1 MTTRKAD
8 ADHSNSV
15 AGHSTSVTGHSN
27 PVAGHS
33 TPVAGHSTSV
43 AGHPQETPPTPL
55 TPYAHLP
62 RRYHDRHIAHSTVD
76 AFGSAHWLLAAR
88 EPKPGRGALRPYDAL
103 VVTVDAEG
111 RNHTTELSALRARF
125 PRIDALPDG
134 GFVVAD
140 ARSRRSEQHVQVYD
154 ALGRESWTFRVGD
167 AIEQFLVDPAGRL
180 WVGHFDEG
188 VFGDD
193 ELSGPGLRCWSAEGE
208 PLWAYEAVEGA
219 GEIYDCYALNVSGDG
234 VWACAYDDFALLEI
248 DPDRMDGTDGTHGS
262 DRTVR
267 PRLNSVAGAHA
278 LAVWAGRAMF
288 VGGYGDDRDRLVDA
302 VVTHDR
308 VRPVS
313 TGRLVRPDGTPLGR
327 RRTVSR
333 GRRVYVQEEPHSAW
347 AVLDIGV

>member
-8 ADHSNSV
+8 ADHSTPVAVDTNTVTGHSASV
-15 AGHSTSVTGHSN
+15 AGHS
-27 PVAGHS
+27 
-33 TPVAGHSTSV
+33 
-43 AGHPQETPPTPL
+43 PQETPPTPL
-55 TPYAHLP
+55 APYARLP

-76 AFGSAHWLLAAR
+76 AFGSTHWLVAAR
-88 EPKPGRGALRPYDAL
+88 EPKPGPGALKPYDAL

-111 RNHTTELSALRARF
+111 RDHATELSALRARF

-193 ELSGPGLRCWSAEGE
+193 ELSRPGLRCWSAEGE

-219 GEIYDCYALNVSGDG
+219 GEIYDCYALNVSEDG
-234 VWACAYDDFALLEI
+234 VWVCAYNDFALVEI
-248 DPDRMDGTDGTHGS
+248 HPDGK
-262 DRTVR
+262 VR
-267 PRLNSVAGAHA
+267 PRVNSVTGAAA
-278 LAVWAGRAMF
+278 LAVSAGRATF

-302 VVTHDR
+302 EVTYDQ

-313 TGRLVRPDGTPLGR
+313 TGRLVGPGGTPLGR

-333 GRRVYVQEEPHSAW
+333 GPRVYVQEEPYTAW
-347 AVLDIGV
+347 AVLDISI

>member
-1 MTTRKAD
+1 M
-8 ADHSNSV
+8 
-15 AGHSTSVTGHSN
+15 
-27 PVAGHS
+27 
-33 TPVAGHSTSV
+33 
-43 AGHPQETPPTPL
+43 PPTPL
-55 TPYAHLP
+55 APYARLP

-88 EPKPGRGALRPYDAL
+88 EPKPGRGALKPYDAL

-111 RNHTTELSALRARF
+111 RDHATELSTLRARF
-125 PRIDALPDG
+125 PRFDALPDG

-140 ARSRRSEQHVQVYD
+140 ARSRGSEQQVQVYD

-193 ELSGPGLRCWSAEGE
+193 ELSHPGLRCWSAEGE
-208 PLWAYEAVEGA
+208 SLWAYEAVEGA
-219 GEIYDCYALNVSGDG
+219 GEIYDCYALNVSEDSS
-234 VWACAYDDFALLEI
+234 VWVCAYNDFALLEI
-248 DPDRMDGTDGTHGS
+248 RTDRTR
-262 DRTVR
+262 RTVR
-267 PRLNSVAGAHA
+267 PRVNSVAGAHA
-278 LAVWAGRAMF
+278 LAVSPDRAMF

-302 VVTHDR
+302 EVRHDQ

-313 TGRLVRPDGTPLGR
+313 TGRLVGPDGTPLGR

-333 GRRVYVQEEPHSAW
+333 GPCVYVQQEPYTAW
-347 AVLDIGV
+347 SVLDISV

>member
-1 MTTRKAD
+1 MTTRRAD
-8 ADHSNSV
+8 AD
-15 AGHSTSVTGHSN
+15 
-27 PVAGHS
+27 
-33 TPVAGHSTSV
+33 HSTSV
-43 AGHPQETPPTPL
+43 AGQPQEAPPTPL

-88 EPKPGRGALRPYDAL
+88 EPQPGRGALRPYDAL

-111 RNHTTELSALRARF
+111 RDHATELSALRARF

-193 ELSGPGLRCWSAEGE
+193 ELSRPGLRCWSADGE

-219 GEIYDCYALNVSGDG
+219 GEIYDCYALNVGEDG

-248 DPDRMDGTDGTHGS
+248 DADRTDGSDGS
-262 DRTVR
+262 VR

-278 LAVWAGRAMF
+278 LAVWPGRAMF

-313 TGRLVRPDGTPLGR
+313 TGRLVRSDGTPLGR

-333 GRRVYVQEEPHSAW
+333 GRQVYVQEEPHTAW